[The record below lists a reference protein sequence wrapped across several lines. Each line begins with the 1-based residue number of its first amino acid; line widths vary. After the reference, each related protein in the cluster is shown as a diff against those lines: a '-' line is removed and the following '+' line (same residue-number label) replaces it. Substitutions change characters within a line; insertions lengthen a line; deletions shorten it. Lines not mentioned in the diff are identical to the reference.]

1 MMRKTIA
8 AALIAAS
15 AATAACSHEREEGAG
30 PMVSRSFPV
39 SGFDKV
45 EAAGPFDVA
54 IRTGAAPSVQARGN
68 QSLIDRLEVVV
79 EDGELRIKTKNKS
92 GWFGW
97 HHNRGKAVIDI
108 TVPSL
113 QAATLAGAGDITI
126 DKVQGDRFEGQ
137 LAGAGD
143 LRIDALDVQK
153 LKLGLAGAGSAVVRS
168 GKAGSADYEIAGS
181 GDVDTSAVPLQDLRI
196 SIAGAGSVKA
206 QATGTADVSIMGSGD
221 VGITGGAKCSVSKM
235 GAGDVRCS

>member
-1 MMRKTIA
+1 MRMSIA

-15 AATAACSHEREEGAG
+15 AASAACSHERGGDPG
-30 PMVSRSFPV
+30 PVVSRNFPV

-45 EAAGPFDVA
+45 EAAGPFDVT
-54 IRTGAAPSVQARGN
+54 IHTGAAPTVQARGN
-68 QSLIDRLEVVV
+68 QELIDRLEVVV
-79 EDGELRIKTKNKS
+79 EDGELRIKTKNKN

-97 HHNRGKAVIDI
+97 HHNRGKATIAI
-108 TVPSL
+108 TVPAL
-113 QAATLAGAGDITI
+113 HGATLAGAGGITI

-143 LRIDALDVQK
+143 LRIDSLDVQQ

-168 GKAGSADYEIAGS
+168 GKAASADYEIAGS
-181 GDVDTSAVPLQDLRI
+181 GDVDTSAVPLQDLKI